1 MKHLLAAVVLVVLAG
16 ISLLIGAS
24 HVSWDAVFSPG
35 PDERAVQ
42 VLVISRLPRLF
53 AIMLAGTSLG
63 VAGLLMQMIARNRF
77 VEPTTAGTAESASLG
92 LLAATLL
99 APSLPVLG
107 KMLVAALFAL
117 GGTAVFLLVLRRIPL
132 RSALIV
138 PVVGLILG
146 GILDSTT
153 TFFAY
158 RYDLLQSVNAWTT
171 GDFSTVLRGRYE
183 LLWVTLALT
192 CGAYV
197 AADRFTVAGMGES
210 FTTNLG
216 LNYPRI
222 IALGLVIVSLVTA
235 MVVVTV
241 GMIPFLG
248 LIVPNLVTQVLGDNA
263 RRSIPWV
270 AVSGAGFVLLCDIVG
285 RVVRHPYE
293 IPGGTIAGVL
303 GSVVFLYLLLRRGA
317 RVG

>member
-1 MKHLLAAVVLVVLAG
+1 MKYLLAAAVLAALAG
-16 ISLLIGAS
+16 VSLLIGAS

-35 PDERAVQ
+35 PDDRAVQ
-42 VLVISRLPRLF
+42 VLVISRVPRLF

-92 LLAATLL
+92 LLASTLL
-99 APSLPVLG
+99 APGLPVLG

-117 GGTAVFLLVLRRIPL
+117 GGTALFLLVLRRIPL

-146 GILDSTT
+146 GIIDSAT

-192 CGAYV
+192 CGAYA
-197 AADRFTVAGMGES
+197 AADRFTVAGMGET

-248 LIVPNLVTQVLGDNA
+248 LIVPNLVTRVLGDNA

-293 IPGGTIAGVL
+293 IPGGTIAGVI
-303 GSVVFLYLLLRRGA
+303 GSVLFLYLLLRRGA